1 MLANVSCH
9 VLIGCFSC
17 EFLEYFMKIV
27 AAAESALFGNGLES
41 PVGVLGHEFFGMFH
55 SQPLYPIGIRFI
67 AGSVEPGAE

>member
-1 MLANVSCH
+1 MEV
-9 VLIGCFSC
+9 
-17 EFLEYFMKIV
+17 V

-55 SQPLYPIGIRFI
+55 SQPLYPVGIRFI